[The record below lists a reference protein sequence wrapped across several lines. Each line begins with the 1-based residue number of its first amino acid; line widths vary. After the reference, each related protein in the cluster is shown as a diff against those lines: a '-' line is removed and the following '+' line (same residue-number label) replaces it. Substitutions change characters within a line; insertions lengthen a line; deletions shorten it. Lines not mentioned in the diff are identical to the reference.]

1 MEAKEK
7 RRWLIILFMYDNT
20 VDDIDMVLL
29 NFWIRV
35 NLLVFR

>member
-7 RRWLIILFMYDNT
+7 RRWLIILFMYYNT